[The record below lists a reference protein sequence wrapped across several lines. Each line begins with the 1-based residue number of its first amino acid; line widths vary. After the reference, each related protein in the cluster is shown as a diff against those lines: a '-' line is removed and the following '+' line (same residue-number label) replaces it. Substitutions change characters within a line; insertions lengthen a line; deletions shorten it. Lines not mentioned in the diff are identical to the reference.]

1 MCLGIRNGVNT
12 VQFYHPVYETP
23 DEKKSEKMD
32 IRSTLYWNP
41 TLEIDSQGEG
51 SVEFYASDLPASY
64 HVVIEGVDES
74 GQLYR
79 YSGNLL
85 KNAE

>member
-1 MCLGIRNGVNT
+1 
-12 VQFYHPVYETP
+12 
-23 DEKKSEKMD
+23 MD

>member
-1 MCLGIRNGVNT
+1 MLKQTHLPADNKKT
-12 VQFYHPVYETP
+12 VPET
-23 DEKKSEKMD
+23 EKKSEKMD

>member
-1 MCLGIRNGVNT
+1 M
-12 VQFYHPVYETP
+12 
-23 DEKKSEKMD
+23 
-32 IRSTLYWNP
+32 
-41 TLEIDSQGEG
+41 
-51 SVEFYASDLPASY
+51 EFYASDLPASY